1 MKRAKPKAVLFD
13 LDGTLVDSAEDLMAA
28 LNHVRRELGLQT
40 PAPRAAREF
49 VSAGAVAMMRAGL
62 PETLHDQI
70 ASHRQVFL
78 DHYQA
83 HIAVHSQPYPGARE
97 LLTRLA
103 QQGIAWGIITN
114 KPEYLAKLLLE
125 ALALTPAVLLGGDS
139 LAQKKP
145 HPAPILHACNAL
157 GIPAQNTWMVGDD
170 PRDIEAGI
178 AAGCAAT
185 IACRY
190 GYLGAS
196 PPVEQWG
203 ASWIIDG
210 LHELSL

>member
-1 MKRAKPKAVLFD
+1 MKLAIPKAVLFD
-13 LDGTLVDSAEDLMAA
+13 LDGTLVDSADDLMAA
-28 LNHVRRELGLQT
+28 LNHVRGELGLDA

-62 PETLHDQI
+62 PDALHPQI
-70 ASHRQVFL
+70 DAYRQRFL
-78 DHYQA
+78 DYYQA
-83 HIAVHSQPYPGARE
+83 HIAVHSRPYPGALA
-97 LLTRLA
+97 LLQRLA
-103 QQGIAWGIITN
+103 EQGIAWGIITN
-114 KPEYLAKLLLE
+114 KPEHLARLLLK
-125 ALALTPAVLLGGDS
+125 ALSLQPAVLLGGDS

-157 GIPAQNTWMVGDD
+157 GITPAQSWMVGDD

-196 PPVEQWG
+196 PPVEQWR
-203 ASWIIDG
+203 ASWIID
-210 LHELSL
+210 SLDQLRL

>member
-1 MKRAKPKAVLFD
+1 MKLAPPKAVLFD
-13 LDGTLVDSAEDLMAA
+13 LDGTLVDSADDLMAA
-28 LNHVRRELGLQT
+28 LNHVRQQLGLRE

-62 PETLHDQI
+62 PESLHPQI
-70 ASHRQVFL
+70 DAHRQMFL

-83 HIAVHSQPYPGARE
+83 HIAVHSQPYPGARA
-97 LLTRLA
+97 LLERLQ

-114 KPEYLAKLLLE
+114 KPEKLAVLLLK
-125 ALALTPAVLLGGDS
+125 ALSLQPAVLLGGDS

-145 HPAPILHACNAL
+145 HPEPILHACRTL
-157 GIPAQNTWMVGDD
+157 GISPAQSWMVGDD
-170 PRDIEAGI
+170 PRDIEAGL
-178 AAGCAAT
+178 AAGCGAN

-196 PPVEQWG
+196 APIEQWG

-210 LHELSL
+210 LDQLRL